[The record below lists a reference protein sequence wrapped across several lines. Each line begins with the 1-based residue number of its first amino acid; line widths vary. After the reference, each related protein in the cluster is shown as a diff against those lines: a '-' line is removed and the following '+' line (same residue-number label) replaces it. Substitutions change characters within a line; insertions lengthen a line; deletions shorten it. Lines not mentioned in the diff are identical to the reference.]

1 MMTRGKGNGYSPE
14 VRERAVRMVMEH
26 RGGVCLGM
34 GGDFLDRLEDRLQ
47 G

>member
-1 MMTRGKGNGYSPE
+1 MTRGNGNSYSPE

-26 RGGVCLGM
+26 RGEHASE
-34 GGDFLDRLEDRLQ
+34 GGDLIDCREDRLQ